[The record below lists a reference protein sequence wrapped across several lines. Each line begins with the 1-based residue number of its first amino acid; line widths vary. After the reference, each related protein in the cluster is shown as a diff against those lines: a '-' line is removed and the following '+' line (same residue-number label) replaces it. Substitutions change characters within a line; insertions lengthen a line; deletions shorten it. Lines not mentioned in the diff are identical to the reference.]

1 MAIATMG
8 NERIIITGFMG
19 SGKSTVGRA
28 LARLLECE
36 MVDLDEVITHEDRAP
51 WQIIEADG
59 EPAFRVIETRALGN
73 ALEVSSARV
82 IALGGGTWILQRNR
96 DLIKSH
102 SAVIVW
108 LDAPFTTC
116 WARIQECRGN
126 RPLAPTEAGAQ
137 VLYDKRRAVYEL
149 ADLVI
154 TVDHNKTTDDIAAEI
169 VAQITQAPATRQT

>member
-1 MAIATMG
+1 MG

-59 EPAFRVIETRALGN
+59 EPAFREIETRALGN
-73 ALEVSSARV
+73 ALENSSAHV

-96 DLIKSH
+96 DLMKSH

-116 WARIQECRGN
+116 WARIQEFQGN
-126 RPLAPTEAGAQ
+126 RPLAPTEAEARA
-137 VLYDKRRAVYEL
+137 LFDERRPTYEL
-149 ADLVI
+149 ADIVI
-154 TVDHNKTTDDIAAEI
+154 KAADNRSTDDIAAEI
-169 VAQITQAPATRQT
+169 VGRITEAPATRQT